1 MNNRFWNCKNP
12 NQGEFKKVLT
22 VCSAGLLRSPT
33 VAWILS
39 NDPFNFNTRAVG
51 SSSSFALTPI
61 DEVFIEWADALVFV
75 QRENEAEVSAR
86 FDLTRKELIILDI
99 PDSFQFRDPEL
110 VRIATEQLKEAFEDM

>member
-1 MNNRFWNCKNP
+1 MRNRFWNCRNP
-12 NQGEFKKVLT
+12 HQGEFKKVLS

-61 DEVFIEWADALVFV
+61 DDVLIEWADAIVFV
-75 QRENEAEVSAR
+75 QRENEAEVSSR
-86 FDLTRKELIILDI
+86 FDLTRKELIILDL
-99 PDSFQFRDPEL
+99 PDIFPFRDPEL
-110 VRIATEQLKEAFEDM
+110 VRIATEQLKEAFNDK